1 MPDLVSLHKHYQLLA
16 DKQQARRVSGW
27 QREVVPKDGGG
38 VLYAPNHPNKYFINY
53 CHEWLIKPT
62 VQGARILLV
71 LEQFMLEGSTSKQHS
86 RDVTLRS

>member
-1 MPDLVSLHKHYQLLA
+1 M
-16 DKQQARRVSGW
+16 
-27 QREVVPKDGGG
+27 VPKDGGG

-86 RDVTLRS
+86 RDVTLRRS